1 MAALIDTNVLV
12 YLHDRRFP
20 DKQELARN
28 LILQL
33 LESDELRVAHQSLLE
48 FYSATTRHLGKG
60 GDPLLTPEEA
70 RREIHDMVNAF
81 EILYPVEAMISLT
94 LLGSAVHGLSWFDAH
109 LWSFAEYYGCDA
121 LYSEDFQHG
130 RRYGTVRI
138 IDPFARE

>member
-20 DKQELARN
+20 EKQQLARS

-33 LESDELRVAHQSLLE
+33 LQSDELRVAHQSLLE
-48 FYSATTRHLGKG
+48 FYGATTRPATKG
-60 GDPLLTPEEA
+60 SEPLLTPEEA

-94 LLGSAVHGLSWFDAH
+94 LLGSAVHRLSWFDAH
-109 LWSFAEYYGCDA
+109 LWSFAEYHGCDT
-121 LYSEDFQHG
+121 LFSEDFQHG
-130 RRYGTVRI
+130 RRYGTVHI
-138 IDPFARE
+138 VDPFAGG